1 MITDVLRI
9 WLSELITSTLFY
21 EQFLFMVHSYTLF
34 CAYFVTAVSFVLEW
48 ALFQSCLM
56 SVGPLMQL
64 PERPIFELE
73 MSCHCL
79 WRNKWSYQKPRF
91 RSWCCLLAVLT
102 YDIVVISWLQRAI
115 QLNQEKSMVTW
126 WWYWAKIGNFSLP
139 AYCIFTAL
147 HGMQMRSIAMRKL
160 PVCLSVCPSVC
171 QTPELWKKRK
181 KDLSRFL
188 HRTKDHLA

>member
-126 WWYWAKIGNFSLP
+126 RWYWAKIGNFSLP
-139 AYCIFTAL
+139 AYCIFYRAAWNADVVYSDEKAA
-147 HGMQMRSIAMRKL
+147 R
-160 PVCLSVCPSVC
+160 LSVCPSVR
-171 QTPELWKKRK
+171 LSNAWIVKKTEER
-181 KDLSRFL
+181 SV
-188 HRTKDHLA
+188 